1 MKKYKNIITNALL
14 LLVSLFLCALL
25 LEVLSS
31 AFYTKIA
38 PAKGVAALESLVY
51 GKQSFATGNQEDGT
65 PVSEVEALPY
75 YLYRN
80 KAFSKVN
87 DIQQINKAGFRNGE
101 KEFSKK
107 KKGVIRII
115 AIGGS
120 TTFGWMINDYKKTWP
135 LQLEEILNKSLKGSG
150 KVEVINAGLPG
161 GTSAESL
168 ISFILNDKFLKP
180 DLVIFHNGGNDIGP
194 LFYKDYSP
202 DYRNFKSVTGSHE
215 LRPGEFKLIENSNFI
230 KLLYAFWLQDV
241 NLSAIRGEPK
251 DTATPKEALTN
262 VKNNSPVGFH
272 RNMETLIQGTFS
284 IGAIPVIFPFHLAD
298 KKVFKIV
305 PKQMRYSEKYHEA
318 TRIGLNKNKAV
329 LKSLAKKY
337 AAPYFEMNQDLIP
350 AEDFFDHCHLKP
362 EGDKIKAE
370 FIAKNLLPLVKQRLK
385 NN

>member
-14 LLVSLFLCALL
+14 LLVSLFFCVAL

-31 AFYTKIA
+31 AFYIKIA
-38 PAKGVAALESLVY
+38 PAKGVVALESLVY
-51 GKQSFATGNQEDGT
+51 DKQSFATGNQEDGT
-65 PVSEVEALPY
+65 PVSEVEVLPY

-80 KAFSKVN
+80 RAFSKVN
-87 DIQQINKAGFRNGE
+87 DVQQINKAGFRNGE
-101 KEFSKK
+101 KEFSEKK
-107 KKGVIRII
+107 KVVIRII

-168 ISFILNDKFLKP
+168 VSFILNDKFLKP
-180 DLVIFHNGGNDIGP
+180 DFVIFHNGGNDVGP

-202 DYRNFKSVTGSHE
+202 DYRNFKSVTGGHE
-215 LRPGEFKLIENSNFI
+215 LRPGKFKLIKNSNFI

-251 DTATPKEALTN
+251 DTATPKEALAN

-272 RNMETLIQGTFS
+272 RNMETLIQETFS

-298 KKVFKIV
+298 KKVFKTV

-318 TRIGLNKNKAV
+318 TRIGLNKNERIGK
-329 LKSLAKKY
+329 KICRSLLRNESR
-337 AAPYFEMNQDLIP
+337 FNSCGR
-350 AEDFFDHCHLKP
+350 FF
-362 EGDKIKAE
+362 
-370 FIAKNLLPLVKQRLK
+370 
-385 NN
+385 